1 MNVNKDVIYYS
12 ASGGKLSYVD
22 TNNGTNEDEERFDHT
37 NSTENSYNAYNNY
50 TKISYIKASDS
61 IKAKCG
67 NEEITILDNNG
78 VTNLKNLYVKGSENL
93 TPNIDMLISIFGN
106 DLTEEKAKKLC
117 IDIGYAL
124 DIKSNYF

>member
-1 MNVNKDVIYYS
+1 MNINKDVIYYS

-37 NSTENSYNAYNNY
+37 DSTENSYNAYNNY

-78 VTNLKNLYVKGSENL
+78 VTNLKNLYVSGNGNL
-93 TPNIDMLISIFGN
+93 IPNIDALISIFAN
-106 DLTEEKAKKLC
+106 NLTEEKAKEIC
-117 IDIGYAL
+117 IGVGNLL
-124 DIKSNYF
+124 DIKSNYS

>member
-22 TNNGTNEDEERFDHT
+22 KNNGTNEDEERFDHT
-37 NSTENSYNAYNNY
+37 DSTENSYNAYNNY

-67 NEEITILDNNG
+67 NEEITILDSNG
-78 VTNLKNLYVKGSENL
+78 VTNLKSLYVNGSENL

-106 DLTEEKAKKLC
+106 DLTEEKAKKFC
-117 IDIGYAL
+117 IDVGNVL

>member
-37 NSTENSYNAYNNY
+37 DSTENSYNVYNNY

-78 VTNLKNLYVKGSENL
+78 VTNLKNLYVKESDKLIPYIN
-93 TPNIDMLISIFGN
+93 MLISLFAKE
-106 DLTEEKAKKLC
+106 LTAK
-117 IDIGYAL
+117 IA
-124 DIKSNYF
+124 

>member
-22 TNNGTNEDEERFDHT
+22 KNNGTNEDEEKFDHT
-37 NSTENSYNAYNNY
+37 DSTENLYNAYKNY

-78 VTNLKNLYVKGSENL
+78 VTNLKSLYVNGSENL

-106 DLTEEKAKKLC
+106 DLTEEKAKKFC
-117 IDIGYAL
+117 IDVGNFL
-124 DIKSNYF
+124 DIKSNYS

>member
-1 MNVNKDVIYYS
+1 MNINKDVIYYS

-22 TNNGTNEDEERFDHT
+22 KNNGPNEDEERFDHT
-37 NSTENSYNAYNNY
+37 DSTENSYNAYNNY

-78 VTNLKNLYVKGSENL
+78 VTNLKNLYVIGNGNL
-93 TPNIDMLISIFGN
+93 IPNIDALISIFAN
-106 DLTEEKAKKLC
+106 NLTEEKAKEIC
-117 IDIGYAL
+117 IGVGNLL
-124 DIKSNYF
+124 DIKNNYS

>member
-1 MNVNKDVIYYS
+1 MNVNKDAIYYS

-37 NSTENSYNAYNNY
+37 DSTENSYNAYNNY

-67 NEEITILDNNG
+67 NGEITILDNNG
-78 VTNLKNLYVKGSENL
+78 VTNLKNLYVSGNGEL

-106 DLTEEKAKKLC
+106 DLTEEKAKEIC
-117 IDIGYAL
+117 INIGNVL
-124 DIKSNYF
+124 DIKSNYS

>member
-1 MNVNKDVIYYS
+1 MNVNKDAIYYS

-22 TNNGTNEDEERFDHT
+22 INNGTNEDEERFDYT
-37 NSTENSYNAYNNY
+37 DSTENSYNAYNNY

-106 DLTEEKAKKLC
+106 NLTEEKAKEIC
-117 IDIGYAL
+117 INIGNAL
-124 DIKSNYF
+124 DIKSNYS

>member
-37 NSTENSYNAYNNY
+37 DSTENSYNAYNNY

-93 TPNIDMLISIFGN
+93 TPNIDTLISIFAN
-106 DLTEEKAKKLC
+106 DLTEEKAKKFC
-117 IDIGYAL
+117 IDVGNFL
-124 DIKSNYF
+124 DIKSNYS

>member
-22 TNNGTNEDEERFDHT
+22 KNNGTNEDEERFDHT
-37 NSTENSYNAYNNY
+37 DTENSYNAYNNY

-67 NEEITILDNNG
+67 NEEITILDSNG

-93 TPNIDMLISIFGN
+93 TQNIDMLISIFAN
-106 DLTEEKAKKLC
+106 NLTEEKAKEIC
-117 IDIGYAL
+117 INIGNAL
-124 DIKSNYF
+124 DIKSNYS